1 MKSYVGKTLEEVLS
15 VASEELSIPVD
26 EISYEI
32 TKEEKKFFSKKIE
45 IIVFTIADIIEF
57 SEKYVRTITTK
68 SHGVRAV

>member
-32 TKEEKKFFSKKIE
+32 TKEEKKLFSKKIE
-45 IIVFTIADIIEF
+45 IIVLQ
-57 SEKYVRTITTK
+57 SQM
-68 SHGVRAV
+68 